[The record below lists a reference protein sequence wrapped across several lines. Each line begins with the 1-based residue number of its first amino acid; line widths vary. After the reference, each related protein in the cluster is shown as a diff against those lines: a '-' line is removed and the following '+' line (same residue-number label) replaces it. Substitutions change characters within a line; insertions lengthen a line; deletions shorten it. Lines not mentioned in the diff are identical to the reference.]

1 VSSPAI
7 GDRLC
12 VLGAAFLFSTGGVA
26 IKSTDLDG
34 WEVAGLRSALA
45 ALAVWALVPGRAVLG
60 RRAVFLTGVAQGATM
75 LLFVLANKL
84 TTAAN
89 TIFLQSAAP
98 LYLPFLVP
106 RILGEAVTRRDIA
119 AMVGIAAGMALF
131 FVGTVEPTATA
142 TNPRLGDALAIVS
155 GFTWACTVVGLRY
168 FSRDGAAASASTK
181 GAMIWGNLL
190 VAAIALPI
198 GLPLGEAGATDAL
211 VLLYLGVVQVG
222 FGYRLLVRGMRT
234 VPALE
239 AALLVLF
246 EPVLS
251 PVWAYLVLG
260 EAPTSHALAGAAI
273 LGMVIAMRSVAGA
286 KDTGV
291 AAIPV
296 VVPDGEADENG
307 RRD

>member
-1 VSSPAI
+1 
-7 GDRLC
+7 
-12 VLGAAFLFSTGGVA
+12 
-26 IKSTDLDG
+26 
-34 WEVAGLRSALA
+34 
-45 ALAVWALVPGRAVLG
+45 
-60 RRAVFLTGVAQGATM
+60 
-75 LLFVLANKL
+75 
-84 TTAAN
+84 
-89 TIFLQSAAP
+89 
-98 LYLPFLVP
+98 
-106 RILGEAVTRRDIA
+106 
-119 AMVGIAAGMALF
+119 
-131 FVGTVEPTATA
+131 
-142 TNPRLGDALAIVS
+142 
-155 GFTWACTVVGLRY
+155 VVGLRY

-198 GLPLGEAGATDAL
+198 GLPLGETGATDAL